1 MNFLADNWAA
11 IIGYITVP
19 IAWVFGGRMKAKT
32 DAVSSMKIM
41 YDDFLTV
48 YKDRMTEVMNELSE
62 MKSHNR
68 ELQNKFNEIQLS
80 YAKEV
85 EVSNNWQ
92 RLHSELEAK
101 YNKLQ
106 SDYDKLKIEVNKL
119 KGKSSI

>member
-32 DAVSSMKIM
+32 DAVSTMQNM
-41 YDDFLTV
+41 YNGFLED
-48 YKDRMTEVMNELSE
+48 YKDRMTEVMTELSE
-62 MKSHNR
+62 MRKHNR

-80 YAKEV
+80 YAKEI
-85 EVSNNWQ
+85 EVSQNWE
-92 RLHSELEAK
+92 RLHRELEAK

-106 SDYDKLKIEVNKL
+106 SDYDKLKLEVNKL
-119 KGKSSI
+119 KKGI

>member
-32 DAVSSMKIM
+32 DAVSTMQNM
-41 YDDFLTV
+41 YNGFLED
-48 YKDRMTEVMNELSE
+48 YKDRMAEVMNELSE
-62 MKSHNR
+62 MRTHNR

-80 YAKEV
+80 YAKEI
-85 EVSNNWQ
+85 EVSQNWE
-92 RLHSELEAK
+92 RLHRELEAK

-106 SDYDKLKIEVNKL
+106 SDYDKLKLEVNKL
-119 KGKSSI
+119 KKGI

>member
-32 DAVSSMKIM
+32 DAVSNMQNM
-41 YDDFLTV
+41 YNGFLED
-48 YKDRMTEVMNELSE
+48 YKDRMSEVMNELSE
-62 MKSHNR
+62 MRTHNR

-80 YAKEV
+80 YAKEI
-85 EVSNNWQ
+85 EVSQNWE
-92 RLHSELEAK
+92 RLHRELEAK

-106 SDYDKLKIEVNKL
+106 SDYDKLKLEVNKL
-119 KGKSSI
+119 KKGL

>member
-32 DAVSSMKIM
+32 DAVSTMQNM
-41 YDDFLTV
+41 YNGFLED
-48 YKDRMTEVMNELSE
+48 YKDRMSEVIAELSE
-62 MKSHNR
+62 MRKHNR

-80 YAKEV
+80 YAKEI
-85 EVSNNWQ
+85 EVSQNWE
-92 RLHSELEAK
+92 RLHRELEAK

-106 SDYDKLKIEVNKL
+106 SDYDKLKLEVNKL
-119 KGKSSI
+119 KKGI

>member
-32 DAVSSMKIM
+32 DAVSTMQNM
-41 YDDFLTV
+41 YNGFLED
-48 YKDRMTEVMNELSE
+48 YKDRMSEVIAELSE
-62 MKSHNR
+62 MRKHNR
-68 ELQNKFNEIQLS
+68 ELQNKFNDIQLS
-80 YAKEV
+80 YAREI
-85 EVSNNWQ
+85 EVSQNWE

-106 SDYDKLKIEVNKL
+106 SDYDKLKLEVQKIK
-119 KGKSSI
+119 KGI